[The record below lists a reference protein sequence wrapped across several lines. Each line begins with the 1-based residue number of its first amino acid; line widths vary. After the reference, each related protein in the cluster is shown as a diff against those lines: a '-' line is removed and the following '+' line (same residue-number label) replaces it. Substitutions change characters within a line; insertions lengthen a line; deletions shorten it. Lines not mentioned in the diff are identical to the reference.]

1 MLFAGLY
8 WGSHSGASDAVRVD
22 RSAAGPGHR
31 LIRDDRSRRVT
42 LDTSSGQAQRYQA
55 FADVTSEVAAAGAGE
70 YTVGGVAT
78 TVGQRDRHG
87 AWALVVAY
95 RSASEPPRNL
105 TIFDG
110 LVTVSASSAPVQSI
124 PVTGFRTPATGPV
137 RTTLGFVSYEGDRG
151 SDGDGATLDTTP
163 LSDASNPVNNFFNST
178 ITRGAG
184 HVTTKNPNY
193 LNQLGFD
200 ANLINTPGVLSNGA
214 TSAVIRVN
222 TKVPD
227 GETYF
232 PGVVTFATE
241 LFAPRVES
249 AKSVE
254 NLDNPGGPARPGDT
268 LRYTVAFENS
278 GGDAARGFSIADT
291 IPAGTTYAP
300 GSLTIGGVAPDPTD
314 APGDDQAEFDAG
326 ANRVTF
332 RAGSGADAEQGGAIG
347 PGETAAATF
356 DVTVDALPDGATIT
370 NQATYDYTAETLGTP
385 LRGETNVVNTP
396 VVAPDL
402 TIAKSHSPPGDFIA
416 GANVTFQLD
425 VSNIGSLGTDG
436 SPVTVT
442 DVLPAASFAS
452 VTSVGGTGWTCAPP
466 ALAVSCT
473 RADPVGPGGSY
484 PPITIAAQVDD
495 PLLGAVVNTADVA
508 GGGDTNLTNN
518 SATDLGNGASQAD
531 LGITKVAEPGTVAS
545 GGEVTYTVEVTNR
558 GPSTAE
564 DVTADDLL
572 PAADYANVSASSTQG
587 TCDTTVSCSIGDL
600 AAGATAT
607 ITITATVEANDET
620 LLNTATASS
629 PTADPEPSNNTATAE
644 LIVPNTADLAI
655 TKEDEPSAPINPEA
669 GDPYQYTLTVA
680 NLGPGAASNVTVT
693 DRIPDILTPTSITAP
708 GWDCNLPGPGEELIC
723 TRPSLTPGDG
733 EVTITIDGTLDE
745 LGGATTISNSA
756 SVGSETVD
764 PDAANNRGD
773 VSNLVLPAAD
783 LDLTKSG
790 PARVAPGET
799 AEFVLQLVNRGPGGA
814 DDVTVS
820 DDVPGAF
827 RILDVDAPEC
837 EASGGAVECDFG
849 DLEAGETREVRITVK
864 AKRSAGGEVV
874 VNTADASSSTPDPI
888 PPSNSA
894 GTTVRIGQG
903 KPELDVTKRANARK
917 ARPGEVLGYVIRVR
931 NSGIGD
937 ARHVR
942 VCDRLP
948 SDSTCSGRRAPGSGA
963 TARAG
968 SCRSS
973 PRAAPRPSG

>member
-1 MLFAGLY
+1 M
-8 WGSHSGASDAVRVD
+8 
-22 RSAAGPGHR
+22 
-31 LIRDDRSRRVT
+31 
-42 LDTSSGQAQRYQA
+42 
-55 FADVTSEVAAAGAGE
+55 
-70 YTVGGVAT
+70 
-78 TVGQRDRHG
+78 
-87 AWALVVAY
+87 
-95 RSASEPPRNL
+95 
-105 TIFDG
+105 
-110 LVTVSASSAPVQSI
+110 QSI

-163 LSDASNPVNNFFNST
+163 LSDATNPVNNFFNST

-200 ANLINTPGVLSNGA
+200 AEPDQHPGRPLERGDQRRDPRKHEGPRRRDLLPRRGHVRDRAL
-214 TSAVIRVN
+214 R
-222 TKVPD
+222 
-227 GETYF
+227 
-232 PGVVTFATE
+232 
-241 LFAPRVES
+241 PRVDS

-278 GGDAARGFSIADT
+278 GGDAARGFGIADT

-314 APGDDQAEFDAG
+314 APSDDQAEFDAG

-347 PGETAAATF
+347 PGETATATF

-370 NQATYDYTAETLGTP
+370 NQATYDYAAETLGTP
-385 LRGETNVVNTP
+385 LRGETNVVDTP

-416 GANVTFQLD
+416 GANVTFALD
-425 VSNIGSLGTDG
+425 VSNMGSLGTDG

-473 RADPVGPGGSY
+473 RSDPVGPGGSY
-484 PPITIAAQVDD
+484 PPITIAAQVAD

-531 LGITKVAEPGTVAS
+531 LRITKVAEPGTVAS

-558 GPSTAE
+558 GPSSAE

-587 TCDTTVSCSIGDL
+587 TCDTTVSCAIGGL
-600 AAGATAT
+600 AAGATTT

-629 PTADPEPSNNTATAE
+629 PTADPEPSNDTATTE

-655 TKEDEPSAPINPEA
+655 TKEDEPCAPVNPEA

-693 DRIPDILTPTSITAP
+693 DRMPDILTPTSITAP

-723 TRPSLTPGDG
+723 TRPGLTSGDG
-733 EVTITIDGTLDE
+733 EVTITIDGTLGRAGRRDDDQQLGLRRVRDGRSQRGQRPWRRVQPRAAGRRPRSDE
-745 LGGATTISNSA
+745 
-756 SVGSETVD
+756 
-764 PDAANNRGD
+764 
-773 VSNLVLPAAD
+773 
-783 LDLTKSG
+783 SG
-790 PARVAPGET
+790 PA
-799 AEFVLQLVNRGPGGA
+799 LCGA
-814 DDVTVS
+814 W
-820 DDVPGAF
+820 
-827 RILDVDAPEC
+827 
-837 EASGGAVECDFG
+837 
-849 DLEAGETREVRITVK
+849 
-864 AKRSAGGEVV
+864 
-874 VNTADASSSTPDPI
+874 
-888 PPSNSA
+888 
-894 GTTVRIGQG
+894 
-903 KPELDVTKRANARK
+903 
-917 ARPGEVLGYVIRVR
+917 
-931 NSGIGD
+931 
-937 ARHVR
+937 
-942 VCDRLP
+942 
-948 SDSTCSGRRAPGSGA
+948 
-963 TARAG
+963 
-968 SCRSS
+968 
-973 PRAAPRPSG
+973 